1 MQSATNKLSNRGEVE
16 DTRLEAKAKNTKQ
29 IRGKAKDSL
38 FEDRPSQGQGQEC
51 SKLRPRTKDTAAT
64 VLQKKG
70 FQKSFLDDFQFR
82 GVPRIFDWGRSEIVA
97 CWHVIR
103 ILQRERA
110 LTNS

>member
-1 MQSATNKLSNRGEVE
+1 MQSAANKLSNRGEVE

-64 VLQKKG
+64 VLQKKR
-70 FQKSFLDDFQFR
+70 FSKKLFR
-82 GVPRIFDWGRSEIVA
+82 RFSI
-97 CWHVIR
+97 
-103 ILQRERA
+103 QRR
-110 LTNS
+110 TQNF